1 MMTDSTK
8 SNRTPAFIDPHL
20 SHRKAQEKEHFS
32 RRGDDHPMSSL
43 LTIELNITELCNR
56 VCAFCPRVDP
66 EVYPNRNLNMDMS
79 LVNRLADEVARLGL
93 TCRFS
98 FSGFGEPLLHK
109 GFNEI
114 VRNIRKRCPDNTIE
128 INTNGDRLT
137 AARITELFEAGLTY
151 LYINLYDGPE
161 QRPHFEALVAE
172 AKVPEGRWKLRPHWV
187 GAGEDFALTLNNRS
201 GVLVA
206 PEAGVGPLSQAL
218 EMRCHYP
225 FYKMLL
231 DWNGDM
237 LFCSND
243 WGRKIVVGNLNEKS
257 LDELWLAPRMLEVR
271 RKLLHGARDF
281 APCDKC
287 SVHGTLSGE
296 PSFKCLIRHY
306 VAEGSIAADELPGD
320 LRNDHD

>member
-1 MMTDSTK
+1 MTNN
-8 SNRTPAFIDPHL
+8 SNRSSTFIDPHL

-32 RRGDDHPMSSL
+32 RQADDQPMASL

-56 VCAFCPRVDP
+56 VCVFCPRVDP
-66 EVYPNRNLNMDMS
+66 KVYPNRNLNMDFS
-79 LVNRLADEVARLGL
+79 LVDRVADEVVRLGL
-93 TCRFS
+93 SCRFS

-109 GFNEI
+109 GFTEI
-114 VRNIRKRCPDNTIE
+114 VSHIRRRCPDNTIE
-128 INTNGDRLT
+128 INTNGDRLN
-137 AARITELFEAGLTY
+137 ASLITELFEAGLTY

-161 QRPHFEALVAE
+161 QRPHFEALVME
-172 AKVPEGRWKLRPHWV
+172 AKVPDGHWKLRPHWV
-187 GAGEDFALTLNNRS
+187 GAGENFALTLNNRS
-201 GVLVA
+201 GVLNA
-206 PEAGVGPLSQAL
+206 PEADIGPLAQAL

-231 DWNGDM
+231 DWNGDV

-243 WGRKIVVGNLNEKS
+243 WGRKIVVGNLNDKN
-257 LDELWLAPRMLEVR
+257 LDELWLNPRMLEVR
-271 RKLLHGARDF
+271 RKLMLGTRDF

-306 VAEGSIAADELPGD
+306 VAEGSIATDDLPSD
-320 LRNDHD
+320 LKNEFD